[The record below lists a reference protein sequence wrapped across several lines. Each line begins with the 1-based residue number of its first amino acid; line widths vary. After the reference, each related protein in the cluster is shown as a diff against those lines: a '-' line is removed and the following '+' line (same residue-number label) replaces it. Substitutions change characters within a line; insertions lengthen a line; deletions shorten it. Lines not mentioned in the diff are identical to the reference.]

1 MCCPFLLGT
10 SSHPQCKGAKKASD
24 GARSALEYDTSQKQ
38 SADLT
43 LLQLVL
49 NDRVGNSYIVRNCCL
64 FKGRKSLAQHIFVN
78 MINYFWHIFY
88 VLKAA
93 LFLHNL
99 LGEQMQHHFWVMV
112 LEKAFSSSMS
122 KNYIM
127 RGKKS
132 GLVKFSLRE
141 IKLRLRHWLHLQ
153 ATQATPPIDCL
164 ACPCSEFLLV

>member
-49 NDRVGNSYIVRNCCL
+49 NDRVGNSNIVRNCCL

-112 LEKAFSSSMS
+112 LEKAFSISMS
-122 KNYIM
+122 KNYM
-127 RGKKS
+127 RGKKV
-132 GLVKFSLRE
+132 GLLSF
-141 IKLRLRHWLHLQ
+141 
-153 ATQATPPIDCL
+153 P
-164 ACPCSEFLLV
+164 